1 MKSYKNMK
9 KRLSNDKGSAVIEF
23 AIGLMI
29 FVILV
34 SFTVDLLLVGSK
46 RFNIGQEAT
55 DISRIL
61 AKQGGVLKETPEG
74 YPGGDEAYLNTNEM
88 LAKIEDRMLG
98 SGLGTYNEG
107 IWSVTLTEY
116 DTNGNQIRTGT
127 LTPETHFDVDYMHSM
142 DVRINASYSW
152 KLMNVIFGRDSETS
166 KSNVGAKRHAVS
178 EFKYDFDTWEGEE
191 Y

>member
-1 MKSYKNMK
+1 MSLLK
-9 KRLSNDKGSAVIEF
+9 KLQHKVQEKKGSAVIEF

-55 DISRIL
+55 DVARVL
-61 AKQGGVLKETPEG
+61 AKQGGVLKTTPDG
-74 YPGGDEAYLNTNEM
+74 YPGGDEAYLNASEM
-88 LAKIEDRMLG
+88 LAQVERRMQS
-98 SGLGTYNEG
+98 SGLGSYDEG

-127 LTPETHFDVDYMHSM
+127 LSPDTHFDVDYMHSM

-152 KLMNVIFGRDSETS
+152 KLMNVIFGRDSQNS
-166 KSNVGAKRHAVS
+166 KADVGAKRHAVS